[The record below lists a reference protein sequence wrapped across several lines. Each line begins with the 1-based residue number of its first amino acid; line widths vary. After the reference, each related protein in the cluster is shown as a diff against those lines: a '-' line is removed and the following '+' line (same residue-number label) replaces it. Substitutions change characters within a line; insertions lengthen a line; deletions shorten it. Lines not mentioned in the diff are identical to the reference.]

1 MYAIEYCPFAEVK
14 TLLNHELADIN
25 WKSTLVSSKYVS
37 EFL

>member
-1 MYAIEYCPFAEVK
+1 MYAIEYCTFAEVK
-14 TLLNHELADIN
+14 KLLNHKLADIN